1 MRTSRTARKVV
12 AGISAA
18 VVSLLLVGG
27 TAATVTSDDAGR
39 GVIAAKSPSLDDG
52 RGV

>member
-1 MRTSRTARKVV
+1 MRTSNTRKVI

-18 VVSLLLVGG
+18 VVTLLLVGG

-39 GVIAAKSPSLDDG
+39 GVRQAATPQSTD
-52 RGV
+52 V

>member
-1 MRTSRTARKVV
+1 MRTSRTARKIV
-12 AGISAA
+12 AGASAA
-18 VVSLLLVGG
+18 VVSLLLIGG

-39 GVIAAKSPSLDDG
+39 GVVLMKPMFG

>member
-1 MRTSRTARKVV
+1 MRTSRTARKIV
-12 AGISAA
+12 AGASAA
-18 VVSLLLVGG
+18 VVTLLLVGG

-39 GVIAAKSPSLDDG
+39 GVKGPLTAQG

>member
-18 VVSLLLVGG
+18 VVSLVLVGG
-27 TAATVTSDDAGR
+27 TVATVTSDDAGR
-39 GVIAAKSPSLDDG
+39 GVKLTAPELG

>member
-1 MRTSRTARKVV
+1 MRTSRTARKFV

-39 GVIAAKSPSLDDG
+39 GIKQQSVSTFG
-52 RGV
+52 RGI

>member
-27 TAATVTSDDAGR
+27 TAATITTDDAGR
-39 GVIAAKSPSLDDG
+39 GVKTVSTLDG

>member
-1 MRTSRTARKVV
+1 MSTSRTARKIV
-12 AGISAA
+12 AGASAA
-18 VVSLLLVGG
+18 VVTLLLVGG

-39 GVIAAKSPSLDDG
+39 GVRAPVTSHG

>member
-1 MRTSRTARKVV
+1 MRTSRTARKIV
-12 AGISAA
+12 AGASAA
-18 VVSLLLVGG
+18 VVTLLLVGG

-39 GVIAAKSPSLDDG
+39 GVRSIVTTDG

>member
-12 AGISAA
+12 AGLSTA

-27 TAATVTSDDAGR
+27 TAAAVSSDDAGR
-39 GVIAAKSPSLDDG
+39 GVRLVSPQFG